1 MLNSENE
8 LVSYRREPAI
18 ADCSAKIHSANLSE
32 HRKLTNTLEQD
43 EFKETFLWRYFQK
56 YDLS

>member
-8 LVSYRREPAI
+8 LVSYRREPAA
-18 ADCSAKIHSANLSE
+18 ADSSAMIHSANLSE

-43 EFKETFLWRYFQK
+43 EFKETFL
-56 YDLS
+56 